1 MNSSSRTVTDV
12 ECDSNCYGRERN
24 KGGSSAHDLH
34 CRVVGL
40 DFGTAK
46 EINVVNPHTS

>member
-1 MNSSSRTVTDV
+1 MNSSSRTVIDV

-24 KGGSSAHDLH
+24 KGRGSEHSLY
-34 CRVVGL
+34 CKVVGL

-46 EINVVNPHTS
+46 EINVVNPHTT